1 MAHDATSEP
10 EEWSDTDLDDA
21 SDTEV
26 GDALDWL
33 DAVEGPDGSAQ
44 PSAAWLLK
52 RRENVVFT
60 TFTR

>member
-26 GDALDWL
+26 GA
-33 DAVEGPDGSAQ
+33 G
-44 PSAAWLLK
+44 
-52 RRENVVFT
+52 F
-60 TFTR
+60 